1 MEIISFIGIVAALIL
16 IILGSVRG
24 YSLILLSTVAA
35 LLVAATGGV
44 NVFENYANVY
54 MGGVANMVLALF
66 PIFLGG
72 QMFGKMLEMSGLPMA
87 VASGVFRKLGPASAV
102 AAVYLAT
109 WPCLWAA
116 STCSSLFSPCIPW
129 PLPSLRLPASPA
141 A

>member
-72 QMFGKMLEMSGLPMA
+72 QMFGKMLEMSGLPRRWPA
-87 VASGVFRKLGPASAV
+87 ACSASWGPPARWRRSIW
-102 AAVYLAT
+102 LP

-129 PLPSLRLPASPA
+129 PLPSLRLPASPVA
-141 A
+141 

>member
-54 MGGVANMVLALF
+54 MGGVANMVLAIGGS
-66 PIFLGG
+66 PI
-72 QMFGKMLEMSGLPMA
+72 MA
-87 VASGVFRKLGPASAV
+87 QGIREVEDVTSI
-102 AAVYLAT
+102 
-109 WPCLWAA
+109 CQ
-116 STCSSLFSPCIPW
+116 SLV
-129 PLPSLRLPASPA
+129 LNM
-141 A
+141 